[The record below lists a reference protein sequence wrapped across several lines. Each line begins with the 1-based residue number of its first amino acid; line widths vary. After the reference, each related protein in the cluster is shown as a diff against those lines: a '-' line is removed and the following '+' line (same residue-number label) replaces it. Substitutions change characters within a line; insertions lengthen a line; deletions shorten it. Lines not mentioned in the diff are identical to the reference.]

1 LDGSVQ
7 MPKRDGDLADA
18 HAGVLVGQ
26 QPGDAGEDALPGGV
40 ELVAG
45 DLVDGGAQP
54 VLGDPVVAGGGA
66 HGAVR
71 HQLAQHV
78 GLDPGVGVP
87 LGPRYLYSFLRN
99 AWSGAVSRSEARG
112 PRKGQKRR
120 SEEKDPGPGPAVRG
134 SRSGGYL

>member
-1 LDGSVQ
+1 VDVPAGLDVGRLGAHAE
-7 MPKRDGDLADA
+7 RDGDLADA
-18 HAGVLVGQ
+18 HAGVLVGE

-66 HGAVR
+66 RRAVR

-78 GLDPGVGVP
+78 GLDPGISVPLGVGVP
-87 LGPRYLYSFLRN
+87 VGIRHD
-99 AWSGAVSRSEARG
+99 
-112 PRKGQKRR
+112 Q
-120 SEEKDPGPGPAVRG
+120 
-134 SRSGGYL
+134 GGG